1 MKLRA
6 ALLLALSISTPA
18 AAQGV
23 QARFEAATA
32 KLGANDAAGALK
44 DLDALESFLA
54 GQPKPNQFNLAVTRA
69 MRAEALV
76 ALGRADD
83 ARRAVDAALDGSWLE
98 RAGLEPIRDS
108 AQLLSAKLFEGNLD
122 HAAAAKLYLA
132 VAERTKEPATRA
144 TALIGAARTE
154 MFVDAPSAFNHIDA
168 AVKLAESDAAVGKAE
183 MANILGLKGRI
194 LINGGRY
201 EEAKTVLVRAVDL
214 RGGLTARTDMGDA
227 SLRADAGIA
236 YLRLNRPDLA
246 RKYLAFSGA
255 GVSEVPLPTP
265 LESPLPPCGGEADIR
280 PDDVAVIEF
289 TVLEDGRV
297 VAPRPIFASRQGE
310 MAYVFARAVGD
321 WSWDPEKVREV
332 KLFFRYSPRVELRC
346 TNKAARPSLMAEFE
360 QATSAW
366 LAAQNATIVN
376 GATADVARQLKQRL
390 DALPAGDRS
399 ARRLA
404 LLIQLQRNAAIPDE
418 DRRAYGADA
427 IALARSLRA
436 PQPVLFLVSVDAA
449 SVEVGRKASTRQRAE
464 ENVRRL
470 RAMLASSEFADPRI
484 RATISTML
492 AGALAYAKRPDEEI
506 AALRSVVDDKALP
519 ERDPLK
525 VAALVALANA
535 YAARQDFPAAQ
546 AAYARTGLT
555 AQQCALLDNGPVLTD
570 TGHGNFPADALQ
582 WGFDGW
588 TSLEYDVAADGKTRN
603 ARIVSAFPPQV
614 FAKAS
619 ENLSR
624 TVRYRVSFR
633 PESDTACTAMERRIR
648 FMMQR

>member
-1 MKLRA
+1 MKIRV

-18 AAQGV
+18 AAQSV

-32 KLGANDAAGALK
+32 KLGAKDAAGALQ

-76 ALGRADD
+76 ALGRADE
-83 ARRAVDAALDGSWLE
+83 ARLAVDTALGGPWLD

-108 AQLLSAKLFEGNLD
+108 AQLLSAKLFEASLD
-122 HAAAAKLYLA
+122 HAAAAKLYLT
-132 VAERTKEPATRA
+132 VSERTKDSAIRA

-154 MFVDAPSAFNHIDA
+154 MFVDAPSALNHIDA

-214 RGGLTARTDMGDA
+214 RGGLTTRTDLGDA

-236 YLRLNRPDLA
+236 FLRLNRPDLA

-346 TNKAARPSLMAEFE
+346 TNKAGRPSLMAEFE

-366 LAAQNATIVN
+366 LAAEHATILN
-376 GATADVARQLKQRL
+376 GSTADVARQLKQRL

-399 ARRLA
+399 ASRLA

-418 DRRAYGADA
+418 SRKAYAAEA
-427 IALARSLRA
+427 IALARALRA
-436 PQPVLFLVSVDAA
+436 PQPVLFLVSFDAA
-449 SVEVGRKASTRQRAE
+449 SLESARRLSMRQRADE
-464 ENVRRL
+464 HVRRL
-470 RAMLASSEFADPRI
+470 KALLAAPDFTDPRI
-484 RATISTML
+484 RATIATIMAS
-492 AGALAYAKRPDEEI
+492 ALAYAKRPDEEI

-555 AQQCALLDNGPVLTD
+555 AQQCALLDNGPVLSQS
-570 TGHGNFPADALQ
+570 GFGSFPDEAMQ

-603 ARIVSAFPPQV
+603 ARIVSAYPPQV

-619 ENLSR
+619 EELSR

-633 PESDTACTAMERRIR
+633 PESDTACTAMQRRVR
-648 FMMQR
+648 FTIPR

>member
-1 MKLRA
+1 MIIRA
-6 ALLLALSISTPA
+6 AVVLALTMSSPA
-18 AAQGV
+18 VAQSV

-32 KLGANDAAGALK
+32 KLGAKDAAGALQ
-44 DLDALESFLA
+44 DLDALEGFLA

-69 MRAEALV
+69 MRAETLA

-83 ARRAVDAALDGSWLE
+83 ARQAVNAALAGPWLE
-98 RAGLEPIRDS
+98 RAGLEPVRDS
-108 AQLLSAKLFEGNLD
+108 AQLLSAKLYEGTLD
-122 HAAAAKLYLA
+122 HAAAAKLYLT
-132 VAERTKEPATRA
+132 VAERTREPATRA

-154 MFVDAPSAFNHIDA
+154 MFVDAKSALEHIEQ
-168 AVKLAESDAAVGKAE
+168 AVKLAESDVAVGKAE

-201 EEAKTVLVRAVDL
+201 EEAKTLLVRAVDL
-214 RGGLTARTDMGDA
+214 RGGLTQRTDLGDV

-236 YLRLNRPDLA
+236 FLRLNRPDLA

-280 PDDVAVIEF
+280 PEDVAVIEF
-289 TVLEDGRV
+289 TVLDDGRV

-321 WSWDPEKVREV
+321 WSWEPEKARAV

-346 TNKAARPSLMAEFE
+346 TNQTGRPSLLAEFE
-360 QATSAW
+360 QVTSEW
-366 LAAQNATIVN
+366 LVSQNAPILN
-376 GATADVARQLKQRL
+376 GSTADLARQLKAQL
-390 DALPAGDRS
+390 DALPAGYRS
-399 ARRLA
+399 AKRLG

-418 DRRAYGADA
+418 TRMNYAAEA
-427 IALARSLRA
+427 IALARALRV
-436 PQPVLFLVSVDAA
+436 PQPVLFLVSFDATGID
-449 SVEVGRKASTRQRAE
+449 VGRKSSWRQRAE
-464 ENVRRL
+464 ARIGRL
-470 RAMLASSEFADPRI
+470 QALLASSDFTDPRI
-484 RATISTML
+484 RATLLTVMAGHL
-492 AGALAYAKRPDEEI
+492 AVVKRPDEEI
-506 AALRSVVDDKALP
+506 AALRTVADDKALP

-535 YAARQDFPAAQ
+535 YAARGDFPSAQ
-546 AAYARTGLT
+546 AAYARTGLS
-555 AQQCALLDNGPVLTD
+555 AQQCALLDNGPVLSQS
-570 TGHGNFPADALQ
+570 GFGSFPDDAME

-603 ARIVSAFPPQV
+603 ARIVTAFPPQV
-614 FAKAS
+614 FARAS
-619 ENLSR
+619 EEVSR

-633 PESDTACTAMERRIR
+633 PESDTACTAMQRRVR
-648 FMMQR
+648 FTIPR